1 MKKNFQPYQ
10 EALFCIISLTN
21 KAICP
26 KMLNFEK
33 FKTLSRSL
41 LACPL
46 TKRLINNQEDISK
59 SDKALVLNKPSI
71 KMCICS

>member
-1 MKKNFQPYQ
+1 MINFFQLYQ
-10 EALFCIISLTN
+10 EAFFCITSLIS

-33 FKTLSRSL
+33 FKTLSRNL

-46 TKRLINNQEDISK
+46 TKGLINNQEDISK